1 MQGRPKTAAEMAREL
16 MTLWG
21 ITIAE
26 IRKESGLSQGQTSK
40 ELSDNFPQ
48 YKLSFATED
57 ALRRIIIKRY
67 SENLKNNPRKVW
79 KKV

>member
-21 ITIAE
+21 ITITD

-40 ELSDNFPQ
+40 ELSDNFPK
-48 YKLSFATED
+48 YNISFATED
-57 ALRRIIIKRY
+57 ALRRIIIRKH